1 MKNLK
6 EKFYKEIYG
15 EEKVITIKDK
25 QLCEL
30 KEKVSFLNH
39 TFSTFENMKNNLLL
53 KEILNSK
60 ETNKEYINSYKT
72 ISSLSMSNM
81 ENVITRA
88 YLDSIG
94 TIFSLDTDCFPKML
108 TIIKSQL
115 CTIIDLLN
123 TSNDTFNIRKNL
135 FNLNFSFGTL
145 WLLISCTKSYCNK
158 NNLKTQFKMLNIGI
172 QMFFEKSSELLEL
185 YLKYEKEV
193 GVNGR

>member
-1 MKNLK
+1 MNKFK
-6 EKFYKEIYG
+6 DMFYKEIYG
-15 EEKVITIKDK
+15 EEKIITIKNK

-53 KEILNSK
+53 KEILNSN
-60 ETNKEYINSYKT
+60 ETNKEYINCYKT

-94 TIFSLDTDCFPKML
+94 TIFSLDTDCFPKKL
-108 TIIKSQL
+108 TIIKNQL
-115 CTIIDLLN
+115 CTIIDLLETYN
-123 TSNDTFNIRKNL
+123 NAFNIRKNL
-135 FNLNFSFGTL
+135 FDLNFSFGAL

-158 NNLKTQFKMLNIGI
+158 SNLKTQFEMLNIGV
-172 QMFFEKSSELLEL
+172 QMFFKKSSELLDL

-193 GVNGR
+193 R

>member
-15 EEKVITIKDK
+15 EEKIITIKNK

-39 TFSTFENMKNNLLL
+39 TFSTFENMKNNLFL

-60 ETNKEYINSYKT
+60 ETNKEYINCYKT
-72 ISSLSMSNM
+72 ISNLSMSNM

-94 TIFSLDTDCFPKML
+94 TIFSLDTDCFSKML
-108 TIIKSQL
+108 TIIKNQL
-115 CTIIDLLN
+115 CAIIDLLK
-123 TSNDTFNIRKNL
+123 TSNNTFNIRKNL
-135 FNLNFSFGTL
+135 FDLNFSFGTL
-145 WLLISCTKSYCNK
+145 WLLISCTKSYCSK
-158 NNLKTQFKMLNIGI
+158 NNLKTQFEMLNIGV
-172 QMFFEKSSELLEL
+172 QMFFEKSSELLDL

-193 GVNGR
+193 S